1 MDYQFYDT
9 YSNTK
14 KSFTPLDASN
24 VRMYV
29 CGPTVYD
36 YAHVGNARPVIV
48 FDIVYRM
55 LNLKYG
61 AEHVTYVRNI
71 TDVDDKII
79 EASNSLNE
87 DISTL
92 TERTINYFHDDASY
106 VGALQPNVEP
116 KATDHIP
123 EMINIIEKLIKKNHA
138 YEADGNVLFAV
149 STFDKYGNLSGKSLE
164 DLIAGSRV
172 EVANYKKNPAD
183 FTLWKPSK
191 ANEPGWDSPWGKGRP
206 GWHIECS
213 AMSEKYLG
221 QTFDIHG
228 GGQDLTFPHHENEI
242 AQSESCNDKKFAN
255 FWMHNGFL
263 SIEGEKMS
271 KSLGNF
277 ITINELKDTYQGEVI
292 RFNMMLT
299 HYRQPL
305 NWTEKSLLDS
315 KKTLDKWYKI
325 LGACNKSFVSKNELI
340 SNKML
345 NALADDVNTPQAIAE
360 LHQLYKAANDGDIEA
375 LEIFYNSCQF
385 LGILISDYSSWCS
398 WQSKIIDIDE
408 NLINE
413 LIEKR
418 NEARRAKDFA
428 EADRI
433 RDELLNLSVILEDKD
448 NETTWKLK

>member
-14 KSFTPLDASN
+14 KLFTPLDASN

-55 LNLKYG
+55 LQFKYG
-61 AEHVTYVRNI
+61 SDHVTYVRNI

-87 DISTL
+87 DINTL
-92 TERTINYFHDDASY
+92 TKRTIDYFHDDADY

-116 KATDHIP
+116 KATDHIL
-123 EMINIIEKLIKKNHA
+123 EMIDIIEKLIEKNHA

-149 STFDKYGNLSGKSLE
+149 NTFDNYGNLSGKSLE
-164 DLIAGSRV
+164 DLIAGARV
-172 EVANYKKNPAD
+172 EVADYKKNPAD
-183 FTLWKPSK
+183 FILWKPSK

-221 QTFDIHG
+221 QSFDIHG

-242 AQSESCNDKKFAN
+242 AQSESCNNKKFAN

-277 ITINELKDTYQGEVI
+277 ITINELKDKYQGEVI

-305 NWTEKSLLDS
+305 NWTEKSLQDS

-325 LGACNKSFVSKNELI
+325 LGACNKSLASKNELI

-360 LHQLYKAANDGDIEA
+360 LHQLYKAANDGDTEA

-385 LGILISDYSSWCS
+385 LGILISDYSSWSS

>member
-14 KSFTPLDASN
+14 KLFTPLDALN

-55 LNLKYG
+55 LQFKYG
-61 AEHVTYVRNI
+61 SDHVTYVRNI

-92 TERTINYFHDDASY
+92 TNRTIDYFHDDADY

-116 KATDHIP
+116 KATDHIL
-123 EMINIIEKLIKKNHA
+123 EMIDIIEKLIEKNHA

-149 STFDKYGNLSGKSLE
+149 NTFDNYGNLSGKSLE

-172 EVANYKKNPAD
+172 EVADYKKNPAD
-183 FTLWKPSK
+183 FILWKPSK
-191 ANEPGWDSPWGKGRP
+191 ANEPGWGSPWGKGRP

-221 QTFDIHG
+221 QSFDIHG

-242 AQSESCNDKKFAN
+242 AQSESCNNKKFAN

-277 ITINELKDTYQGEVI
+277 ITINELKDKYQGEVI

-305 NWTEKSLLDS
+305 NWTEKSLQDS

-325 LGACNKSFVSKNELI
+325 LGACNKSIASKNELI

-385 LGILISDYSSWCS
+385 LGILISDYSSWSS

>member
-14 KSFTPLDASN
+14 KLFTPLDASN

-55 LNLKYG
+55 LQFKYG
-61 AEHVTYVRNI
+61 SDHVTYVRNI

-87 DISTL
+87 DIGTL
-92 TERTINYFHDDASY
+92 TERTINYFHDDADY

-116 KATDHIP
+116 KATDHIL
-123 EMINIIEKLIKKNHA
+123 EMIDIIEKLIEKKHA

-149 STFDKYGNLSGKSLE
+149 NTFDKYGNLSGKSLE

-172 EVANYKKNPAD
+172 EVADYKKNPAD
-183 FTLWKPSK
+183 FILWKPSK

-221 QTFDIHG
+221 QSFDIHG

-242 AQSESCNDKKFAN
+242 AQSESCNNKRFAN

-277 ITINELKDTYQGEVI
+277 ITINELKDKYQGEVI

-305 NWTEKSLLDS
+305 NWTEKSLQDS

-325 LGACNKSFVSKNELI
+325 LDKFDKPLISNDELI
-340 SNKML
+340 SEQML
-345 NALADDVNTPQAIAE
+345 SALADDVNTPQAIAE
-360 LHQLYKAANDGDIEA
+360 LHQLYKVANDGDLEA

-385 LGILISDYSSWCS
+385 LGILISGYNSWIS
-398 WQSKIIDIDE
+398 WQSKTMDIDE
-408 NLINE
+408 NFIIG

-418 NEARRAKDFA
+418 NEARSTKDFA

-433 RDELLNLSVILEDKD
+433 RDELLNLGVILEDKD
-448 NETTWKLK
+448 NKTTWKLK

>member
-9 YSNTK
+9 YSNSK
-14 KSFTPLDASN
+14 KIFLPLDPTN

-55 LNLKYG
+55 LKFKYG
-61 AEHVTYVRNI
+61 EDHVTYVRNI

-79 EASNSLNE
+79 EASNTLNE
-87 DISTL
+87 DIVSL
-92 TERTINYFHDDASY
+92 TKRTIEYFHDDAEY
-106 VGALQPNVEP
+106 VGALKPTYEP
-116 KATDHIP
+116 KATDHIS
-123 EMINIIEKLIKKNHA
+123 EMISIIEKLIKKNHA
-138 YEADGNVLFAV
+138 YESDGNVLFAV
-149 STFDKYGNLSGKSLE
+149 DTFENYGQLSGKSLE

-172 EVANYKKNPAD
+172 EVAEYKKNSAD
-183 FTLWKPSK
+183 FILWKPSK
-191 ANEPGWDSPWGKGRP
+191 ENEPGWDSPWGKGRP

-213 AMSEKYLG
+213 AMSEKFLG
-221 QTFDIHG
+221 QMFDIHG

-277 ITINELKDTYQGEVI
+277 ITINELKNRYQGDVI
-292 RFNMMLT
+292 RLNMLLT

-305 NWTEKSLLDS
+305 NWTEKGLKES

-325 LGACNKSFVSKNELI
+325 IETNNQKLQQDHKNISK
-340 SNKML
+340 KMMG
-345 NALADDVNTPQAIAE
+345 ALADDVNTPLAISE
-360 LHQLYKAANDGDIEA
+360 LHQLYKAANDGDNEA
-375 LEIFYNSCQF
+375 LNAFYNSCKF
-385 LGILISDYSSWCS
+385 LGILNSSYNDWDTWQPSDTNL
-398 WQSKIIDIDE
+398 DE

-413 LIEKR
+413 LIAKR
-418 NEARRAKDFA
+418 NQARNSKDFS

-433 RDELLNLSVILEDKD
+433 RDELLNLGVILQDKD
-448 NETTWKLK
+448 GKTTWKLK

>member
-14 KSFTPLDASN
+14 KIFTPLDSSN

-55 LNLKYG
+55 LQLKYG
-61 AEHVTYVRNI
+61 ADHVTYVRNI

-87 DISTL
+87 DISSL

-106 VGALQPNVEP
+106 VGALEPNVEP

-123 EMINIIEKLIKKNHA
+123 EMIDIIEKLIEKNHA

-149 STFDKYGNLSGKSLE
+149 NTFDKYGNLSGKSLE

-172 EVANYKKNPAD
+172 EVADYKKNPAD
-183 FTLWKPSK
+183 FILWKPSK
-191 ANEPGWDSPWGKGRP
+191 AHEPGWDSPWGKGRP

-213 AMSEKYLG
+213 AMSEKFLG
-221 QTFDIHG
+221 QSFDIHG

-242 AQSESCNDKKFAN
+242 AQSEACNNKKFAN

-277 ITINELKDTYQGEVI
+277 ITINDLKNSYQGEVI

-305 NWTEKSLLDS
+305 NWTEKSLQDS

-325 LGACNKSFVSKNELI
+325 LDKHDHPLTRKNELI
-340 SNKML
+340 SNKIL

-360 LHQLYKAANDGDIEA
+360 LHQLSKVASDGDIEA
-375 LEIFYNSCQF
+375 LESFYNSCQF
-385 LGILISDYSSWCS
+385 LGILTSDYNSWSSWK
-398 WQSKIIDIDE
+398 SKTNDIDE
-408 NLINE
+408 NLINK

-418 NEARRAKDFA
+418 NEARNAKDFT

-433 RDELLNLSVILEDKD
+433 RDELLNMDVILEDRD
-448 NETTWKLK
+448 NKITWKLK